1 MIKKILTATIVLSL
15 LFTLSLVDGAKVSGY
30 SQVTYYNEPTV
41 SSPSLPDL
49 IIETITW
56 SPEYPAIG
64 NTVTFTV
71 TIKNQ
76 GSGKSD
82 SSKVAYYIDDNDL
95 ALDYVNPIDPGDS
108 ATETFT
114 WTAEAGSHTIKAVA
128 DSNNEVTESDET
140 NNVKMYS
147 LSTLAP
153 DLIIESI
160 TSSPE
165 IPSKGDTVTFSVTV
179 KNQGNGKASNSR
191 VDFYIDGSSRGY
203 QEVPEIGAGS
213 TATKTFTWVAQ
224 AGAHAIKAVADGA
237 NYITESDETNNE
249 KTITFSP
256 APPDLIIE
264 SITWL
269 PEIPAKGDSVTFNV
283 IVKNQGSGRSGSF
296 HVALYI
302 GSYQFS
308 DTVNS
313 IEAGATDNAT
323 FIWSARAGS
332 YTIKAIADS
341 SDKVLESN
349 ETNNEKT
356 VTLSTLPDLI
366 IETITWEP
374 ESFQKSDNV
383 TFTVTIKNQGVSKA
397 GSFRVHFYVDLSFK
411 GYQDVEEIDA
421 DATVTKT
428 FIWIAR
434 TGSHSIKVI
443 ADEVN
448 QVTESDETNNAK
460 RIAISTLPPDFI
472 IETITWSPES
482 ALMGDTVTF
491 TVTIKNQGSGKS
503 DYSYVT
509 CYIDDNY
516 LASDY
521 VNPID
526 AGASANE
533 TFTWTAEAGSHTI
546 KAVADSENE
555 VAESNETN
563 NEKTVTLSTIAPD
576 LIIETITGLPASP
589 PIGETVTFTVTIK
602 NQGSDIASPSR
613 VHFYIDDSSRGY
625 QDVPEIVAGATA
637 TKTFTWIAQAGSH
650 DIKAVADSNDTLT
663 ESDETNNEKTVTFPT
678 PDLIIETV
686 TWSPV
691 VPSIGET
698 VTFTVTIKNQGI
710 GKAGSSR
717 VDLYID
723 GSSRGYQDV
732 QEIDAGATA
741 TKTFTWVAETGSHTI
756 KAVADSDDEVN
767 ESDETNNEKT
777 VTFSTLPPDLII
789 ETIAWL
795 PADPSIEDTV
805 TFTVTIKNQGSGG
818 AGSSRVDF
826 YIDGSSRGYQD
837 VQEIDAGATATKTFT
852 WTAEADS
859 HAIKAVADS
868 NNEVTESDET
878 NNEKT
883 VTLSVSL
890 PPTPTPAPAPGTE
903 PPEAPAGQPTPI
915 PSPERGLW
923 PDLLFVLAAVVL
935 GGTAIIV
942 ILKSRQQQRD

>member
-1 MIKKILTATIVLSL
+1 MIKKILTTTIVLSL
-15 LFTLSLVDGAKVSGY
+15 LFTLNLVDGAKVDGY
-30 SQVTYYNEPTV
+30 SQVAYYNEPTV

-49 IIETITW
+49 IIEDIVW
-56 SPEYPAIG
+56 SPEYPSIG

-76 GSGKSD
+76 GSGESD
-82 SSKVAYYIDDNDL
+82 YSQVAYYIDDTYL
-95 ALDYVNPIDPGDS
+95 TLDYVNPIDPADS

-128 DSNNEVTESDET
+128 DSDNEVTESNET

-160 TSSPE
+160 TWSPE
-165 IPSKGDTVTFSVTV
+165 IPSKDDTVTFSVTV
-179 KNQGNGKASNSR
+179 KNQGNGKAGSSR
-191 VDFYIDGSSRGY
+191 VYFYIDGSSRGY
-203 QEVPEIGAGS
+203 QEVPEIGAGA

-256 APPDLIIE
+256 IPPDLIIE
-264 SITWL
+264 SITWE

-283 IVKNQGSGRSGSF
+283 IVKNQGSGRAGFF

-302 GSYQFS
+302 DSYQLS
-308 DTVNS
+308 DMVNP

-332 YTIKAIADS
+332 YTIKAVADS

-349 ETNNEKT
+349 EANNEKT

-374 ESFQKSDNV
+374 TSPQKSDTI

-397 GSFRVHFYVDLSFK
+397 GSFRVHFYVDNSFK
-411 GYQDVEEIDA
+411 GYQDVEEIGA
-421 DATVTKT
+421 DATVAKT
-428 FIWIAR
+428 FDWIAR

-472 IETITWSPES
+472 IETITWEPES
-482 ALMGDTVTF
+482 TSMGDTVTF

-503 DYSYVT
+503 DYSYVAY
-509 CYIDDNY
+509 YIDDNY

-526 AGASANE
+526 VGASANE
-533 TFTWTAEAGSHTI
+533 TFTWTAEAGSHNI

-563 NEKTVTLSTIAPD
+563 NEKTVTFSTTAPD
-576 LIIETITGLPASP
+576 LIIETITGSPTSP

-602 NQGSDIASPSR
+602 NQGSGNASPSR

-625 QDVPEIVAGATA
+625 QNVQEIDAGATA

-650 DIKAVADSNDTLT
+650 AIKAVADSENEVA
-663 ESDETNNEKTVTFPT
+663 ESNETNNEKTVTFPT
-678 PDLIIETV
+678 PDLIIETITGV
-686 TWSPV
+686 PAS
-691 VPSIGET
+691 PSIGDN
-698 VTFTVTIKNQGI
+698 I
-710 GKAGSSR
+710 
-717 VDLYID
+717 
-723 GSSRGYQDV
+723 
-732 QEIDAGATA
+732 
-741 TKTFTWVAETGSHTI
+741 
-756 KAVADSDDEVN
+756 
-767 ESDETNNEKT
+767 
-777 VTFSTLPPDLII
+777 
-789 ETIAWL
+789 
-795 PADPSIEDTV
+795 
-805 TFTVTIKNQGSGG
+805 TFTVTIKNQGSGR
-818 AGSSRVDF
+818 AGYSRVDF

-837 VQEIDAGATATKTFT
+837 VQEIDAGATATETFT
-852 WTAEADS
+852 WIAEAGS
-859 HAIKAVADS
+859 HTIKAVADS
-868 NNEVTESDET
+868 NNTVTESDET

-883 VTLSVSL
+883 VTFSTIAPDLIIETINWSPAGPSIGDNITFTVTIKNQGISKAGSFRVHLYIDGSSRGYQAVQEIDADATATETFIWIAEADSHTIKAVADSDNKVTEIDETNNEKTVTFSISL
-890 PPTPTPAPAPGTE
+890 PPAPTPAPASSTK
-903 PPEAPAGQPTPI
+903 PPEAPAGKPTPT

-923 PDLLFVLAAVVL
+923 PDLLFVLVAVVL

-942 ILKSRQQQRD
+942 ILKSRRREG

>member
-1 MIKKILTATIVLSL
+1 MIRKILTTTIVLSL
-15 LFTLSLVDGAKVSGY
+15 LFTLNLVDGDRVDGY

-49 IIETITW
+49 IIEDIVW
-56 SPEYPAIG
+56 SPEDPSIG

-82 SSKVAYYIDDNDL
+82 SSQVAYYIDDTYL
-95 ALDYVNPIDPGDS
+95 ASDSVNPIDPGDS
-108 ATETFT
+108 ATETFS

-128 DSNNEVTESDET
+128 DSDNEVTESNET

-165 IPSKGDTVTFSVTV
+165 IPSKDDTVTFSVTV
-179 KNQGNGKASNSR
+179 KNQGNGKASPSR
-191 VDFYIDGSSRGY
+191 VYFYIDGSSRGY
-203 QEVPEIGAGS
+203 QDVPEIVAGA

-256 APPDLIIE
+256 VPPDLIIE
-264 SITWL
+264 TITWL
-269 PEIPAKGDSVTFNV
+269 PEIPAKGDSVTFTV
-283 IVKNQGSGRSGSF
+283 AIKNQGSGRAGSF

-323 FIWSARAGS
+323 FIWSARAGA
-332 YTIKAIADS
+332 YNIKAVADS

-349 ETNNEKT
+349 ETNNTKT
-356 VTLSTLPDLI
+356 VYLSTLPDLI
-366 IETITWEP
+366 IESITWSP
-374 ESFQKSDNV
+374 ESLQKSDNV

-397 GSFRVHFYVDLSFK
+397 GSFRVHFYVDNSFK

-472 IETITWSPES
+472 IETITWSPEGAS
-482 ALMGDTVTF
+482 IGNTVTF

-503 DYSYVT
+503 DYSQVAY
-509 CYIDDNY
+509 YIDDND

-521 VNPID
+521 VSSIE

-533 TFTWTAEAGSHTI
+533 TFTWIAQAGSHDI
-546 KAVADSENE
+546 KAVADSDDE

-563 NEKTVTLSTIAPD
+563 NEKTVTFSTIAPD
-576 LIIETITGLPASP
+576 LIIETITGSPTSP
-589 PIGETVTFTVTIK
+589 PIGETVTFTVTVK
-602 NQGSDIASPSR
+602 NQGSGRASSSR
-613 VHFYIDDSSRGY
+613 VDFYIDDSSRGY

-650 DIKAVADSNDTLT
+650 DIKAVADSSDTVT
-663 ESDETNNEKTVTFPT
+663 ESDETNNEKTITFPT
-678 PDLIIETV
+678 PDLIIETI
-686 TWSPV
+686 TGSPTS
-691 VPSIGET
+691 PPIGET
-698 VTFTVTIKNQGI
+698 VTFTVTVKNQGN
-710 GKAGSSR
+710 GKASPSR
-717 VDLYID
+717 VYFYID
-723 GSSRGYQDV
+723 GSSRGYQNV
-732 QEIDAGATA
+732 PEIGAGATA
-741 TKTFTWVAETGSHTI
+741 TKTFTWIAETGSHDI
-756 KAVADSDDEVN
+756 KAVADSDDEVT

-789 ETIAWL
+789 ETITWL
-795 PADPSIEDTV
+795 PADPSIEDTI
-805 TFTVTIKNQGSGG
+805 TFTVTVKNQGSGG

-826 YIDGSSRGYQD
+826 YIDGSSRGYQG

-859 HAIKAVADS
+859 HDIKAVADS
-868 NNEVTESDET
+868 DNEVTESDET

-883 VTLSVSL
+883 VTLPVSL
-890 PPTPTPAPAPGTE
+890 PPTPAPAPGTE
-903 PPEAPAGQPTPI
+903 PPEAPAEKPTPI